1 MPAAELETAGEAPA
15 PVEALARQPKAAELT
30 RLAGAA
36 RAGRMSAADTR
47 RLQRMIGNRA
57 VTRILARAD
66 SKDAR
71 PMQDAAHKADERL
84 KSPSGHEMVWD
95 AFDRTATI
103 FMPKDGPNPEGA
115 VQLVYNEGTPEE
127 LAKMPNLGLQSAVGL
142 SKVRAQILEFLR
154 ANQGT
159 YQTETDEDAKKRA
172 AIGATLCNAF
182 LGAVTGS
189 LFSTTL
195 GGMNPRADAIAAG
208 RGGAFHTLAD
218 REDGPQPGDVI
229 AYGKVEPA
237 RAKGE
242 LRRANFTTVT
252 HVGFF
257 KSRRKSPDNKEIWT
271 VVDGGQ
277 PDPMATK
284 RNIVQERTRTFTRE
298 ELKVQIPSRFATE
311 TKMTKD
317 GRTLYVKGSPIDYE
331 KGDGETMTCGVLKS
345 KYADAGQNADD
356 KLLRGW
362 LDVDEFYGGG
372 AAPAVTGAN
381 NKVFVGNDP
390 VKNGAAALGA
400 VAQ

>member
-1 MPAAELETAGEAPA
+1 MPATELETAGEAPV
-15 PVEALARQPKAAELT
+15 PVQALARQPKAAELA
-30 RLAGAA
+30 RLAEAA
-36 RAGRMSAADTR
+36 RTGRMSATDTR

-57 VTRILARAD
+57 VRRILARRD
-66 SKDAR
+66 NKDAR
-71 PMQDAAHKADERL
+71 AMQDATHKADERL
-84 KSPSGHEMVWD
+84 ASPSGHEMVWD
-95 AFDRTATI
+95 EFDRTLTI
-103 FMPKDGPNPEGA
+103 FMPKEGPNPEGA
-115 VQLVYNEGTPEE
+115 VQIVYKEGTPEE
-127 LAKMPNLGLQSAVGL
+127 LAKLPYLGVESAVGL

-159 YQTETDEDAKKRA
+159 YQKESDEEFNKRR
-172 AIGATLCNAF
+172 AIGATLCNKF
-182 LGAVTGS
+182 LGTLTGS

-218 REDGPQPGDVI
+218 RSEGPKPGDVV

-237 RAKGE
+237 PKQGD

-257 KSRRKSPDNKEIWT
+257 KSRRKGPGGEEIWT

-277 PDPMATK
+277 PDPSGTK
-284 RNIVQERTRTFTRE
+284 RNIVQERTRTFTTE
-298 ELKVQIPSRFATE
+298 ELEVQIPSRFATE
-311 TKMTKD
+311 TKMEE
-317 GRTLYVKGSPIDYE
+317 GRTIYVKGSPIDYE
-331 KGDGETMTCGVLKS
+331 KERVKMTCGVLKS

-372 AAPAVTGAN
+372 AAPPVTGAN
-381 NKVFVGNDP
+381 DKVFVGNDP
-390 VKNGAAALGA
+390 DKSGAAKLGA

>member
-1 MPAAELETAGEAPA
+1 MPAAELETAADAAA
-15 PVEALARQPKAAELT
+15 PVEAPRRPRAAELA

-36 RAGRMSAADTR
+36 RAGRMSAVDTR
-47 RLQRMIGNRA
+47 RLQHMIGNRA

-71 PMQDAAHKADERL
+71 PMQDSKHKADERM

-95 AFDRTATI
+95 AFDGTVTI

-115 VQLVYNEGTPEE
+115 VQLVYKEGTPEE
-127 LAKMPNLGLQSAVGL
+127 LAKMPNLGLESAVGL
-142 SKVRAQILEFLR
+142 SKVRAQILEYLR
-154 ANQGT
+154 SSQGT
-159 YQTETDEDAKKRA
+159 YQQESDEATKQRA

-218 REDGPQPGDVI
+218 RKEGPQPGDVV

-237 RAKGE
+237 PKKGD

-257 KSRRKSPDNKEIWT
+257 KSRRRGPSGEEIWT

-277 PDPMATK
+277 PDPSGTK
-284 RNIVQERTRTFTRE
+284 RNIVQERTRTFTTE
-298 ELKVQIPSRFATE
+298 ELDVQIPSRFATE
-311 TKMTKD
+311 TKME
-317 GRTLYVKGSPIDYE
+317 GRRTLYVKGSAIDYE
-331 KGDGETMTCGVLKS
+331 KDRVKMTCGVLKS

-362 LDVDEFYGGG
+362 LDVDEFYGAG

-381 NKVFVGNDP
+381 DKVFVGNDP
-390 VKNGAAALGA
+390 VKNGAAALGS